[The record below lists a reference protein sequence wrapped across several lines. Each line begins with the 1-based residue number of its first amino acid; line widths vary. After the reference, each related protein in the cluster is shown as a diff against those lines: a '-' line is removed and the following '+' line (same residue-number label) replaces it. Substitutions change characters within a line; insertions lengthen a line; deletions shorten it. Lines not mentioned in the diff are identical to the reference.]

1 MISILITNYNKG
13 SFLFKN
19 LKLLKKSKFKNFE
32 IIIHDDN
39 SSDDSIKIIK
49 KFKKIKLIR
58 NSKKNL
64 TLRRLIKLMV
74 FQKLLI
80 FQKGK

>member
-1 MISILITNYNKG
+1 MQYKQHQFIGKKFSMISILITNYNKG

-39 SSDDSIKIIK
+39 SSDD
-49 KFKKIKLIR
+49 
-58 NSKKNL
+58 
-64 TLRRLIKLMV
+64 
-74 FQKLLI
+74 Q
-80 FQKGK
+80 